1 MNKDLQI
8 KVFGAS
14 WCLCCFHIWVRD
26 IICWLPHLWV
36 LVNKSILLFG
46 TKKHGWGKEGT
57 KAPLSQMSRAWQ
69 HNITSEYYAKK
80 GLPISQILLHNSIIS
95 HKVQIGSILEPL
107 FHIITHHWMT
117 NLGKIWSGHGL
128 PRPLKKAGCS
138 QGRASV
144 RSTFSRACRG
154 VITNTRPIITTVANN
169 RSWNGVCNIATQ
181 TLFEAL
187 AFPSMA

>member
-46 TKKHGWGKEGT
+46 TKKAWLRQRRGRR
-57 KAPLSQMSRAWQ
+57 PLCLKCLELGS
-69 HNITSEYYAKK
+69 ITSEYYAKK

-95 HKVQIGSILEPL
+95 HKVQIGSILDPL

>member
-46 TKKHGWGKEGT
+46 TKKAWLRQKRGRR
-57 KAPLSQMSRAWQ
+57 PLCLKCLKLGS
-69 HNITSEYYAKK
+69 ITSEYYAKK

-95 HKVQIGSILEPL
+95 HKVQIVSILEPL